1 MAGNWLSLSE
11 VAELLGVHPSTVR
24 NWADQSV
31 LPVHRTQGGHRRF
44 QRAEIELWI
53 QSQRANRPD
62 ESNEMLQNALG
73 FARIQIVEG
82 HLESQAWYKKINS
95 DARTAYRTSGRKL
108 MQGLMRSQGGDENDA
123 RNEAR
128 ALGVDYANI
137 GRRHGLTVL
146 EATQAYLFFRNVLIE
161 AAFHSYETAAI
172 QSSYAWGDMLRK
184 INDFTDHILL
194 NLLET
199 YQAFEQAN

>member
-1 MAGNWLSLSE
+1 MPGNWLSLSE

-24 NWADQSV
+24 NWADKSV

-44 QRAEIELWI
+44 QRSEIDLWM

-62 ESNEMLQNALG
+62 ENNEMLQNALG

-82 HLESQAWYKKINS
+82 HLESQDWYQKLNN

-108 MQGLMRSQGGDENDA
+108 MQGLMRSQSGDEKAA

-128 ALGVDYANI
+128 ALGVDYAHL
-137 GRRHGLTVL
+137 GRRYGLSTL
-146 EATQAYLFFRNVLIE
+146 EATQAYLFFRNILLE

-172 QSSYAWGDMLRK
+172 QSSYAWGDMLRR

-194 NLLET
+194 TLLET
-199 YQAFEQAN
+199 YQAFERVG